1 MSASR
6 IGAGIPLATGVVV
19 LALATAITHL
29 MLGLQLLS
37 FGGTGLGVVFVLNF
51 AGYVAL
57 AALLYLPVGAL
68 EPYRGAI
75 RAAFIAYTAL
85 TIVLW
90 IFFGTKDAVGYLNK
104 LNEIALIA
112 LLVVESRLK
121 RG

>member
-6 IGAGIPLATGVVV
+6 TGAGVPLAAGVIV

-29 MLGLQLLS
+29 TLGLQLLS
-37 FGGTGLGVVFVLNF
+37 FGGTGLGLIFVLNF
-51 AGYVAL
+51 AGYVTL
-57 AALLYLPVGAL
+57 TALLYLPVRAL

-75 RAAFIAYTAL
+75 RTAFIAYTAL

-90 IFFGTKDAVGYLNK
+90 IFFGTKDVVGYLNK

>member
-1 MSASR
+1 M
-6 IGAGIPLATGVVV
+6 
-19 LALATAITHL
+19 LALVTAITHL

-37 FGGTGLGVVFVLNF
+37 FGGTGLGLIFVLNF
-51 AGYVAL
+51 AGYVTL
-57 AALLYLPVGAL
+57 TALLYLPVRAL
-68 EPYRGAI
+68 EPYRSAI
-75 RAAFIAYTAL
+75 RTAFIAYTAL

-90 IFFGTKDAVGYLNK
+90 IFFGTKDMVGYLNK